1 MNNLSSKQ
9 VLNTLENNLN
19 YLYWHSKDDDSV
31 VVQDCIEHVGYL
43 EEIINGLI
51 GETVELNKA
60 LKHTCEVLSK

>member
-51 GETVELNKA
+51 GETVELNNA